1 MSLVALVHIGSA
13 SVSGG
18 LLSDKK
24 LIFATEQECRFTAK
38 LDSKMFL
45 GDVADALKLVM
56 QDLLNAKFGPSLSR
70 AGSPSKVIVFLSAP
84 FVAGQLQ
91 MLKQTSEAKFKVT
104 EKLIWELTSRETD
117 KYKTDKQHT
126 VIDSKIMRFFL
137 NGYEIAEPHGQTA
150 QSLEVAHYLSISAS
164 EVIAKF
170 KNVIKSACHH
180 EQIEWHS
187 ASFATYAVARDWRPK
202 DEGFLLLDIGGELTE
217 LSLVWQGIIR
227 ESFSFPLGGHA
238 ALRQAVASGESRA
251 SGRSALEL
259 KHEKKVNKTEQEW
272 LASFKS
278 GLEQIL
284 HNKFWSGEIILLTED
299 PTWQNLFGTWLE
311 RAELGKI
318 IFNTGKISVIPLT
331 SELLNKLVKV
341 ESGVKASVN
350 LLVSSLFVQKI

>member
-1 MSLVALVHIGSA
+1 MSVIALVHIGSA

-24 LIFATEQECRFTAK
+24 LIFATEHECRFTEK

-56 QDLLNAKFGPSLSR
+56 QDLLNAKFG
-70 AGSPSKVIVFLSAP
+70 SPSKVIVFLSAP

-91 MLKQTSEAKFKVT
+91 TLKQENQNKFKVT
-104 EKLIWELTSRETD
+104 ESLIWDLVSRETN

-126 VIDSKIMRFFL
+126 VIDSKIMRFYL
-137 NGYEIAEPHGQTA
+137 NGYEIAEPHGQQA

-187 ASFATYAVARDWRPK
+187 ASFANYLLVRDWRPK

-238 ALRQAVASGESRA
+238 ALRQAVASGESRS

-259 KHEKKVNKTEQEW
+259 KHEKSTKILEKKVDKTEQEW
-272 LASFKS
+272 VNNFKT
-278 GLEQIL
+278 GLEQVL

-299 PTWQNLFGTWLE
+299 PAWQNLFGTWLE
-311 RAELGKI
+311 HAELGKI

-331 SELLNKLVKV
+331 SDLLNKLVKV

-350 LLVSSLFVQKI
+350 LLVSSLFVLKI